1 MIDNAANYMK
11 DGNYV
16 ACEKICGVNDNMV
29 KAHYHDFFEIYY
41 LDKGA
46 RNHVIYNKL
55 YNIKAG
61 ELVIFAPYVMHYSY
75 GDIDIPFDRTVL
87 YFRPSKI
94 MSESLLEHLKNG
106 TGVYN
111 LDDKLKSKIKDTL
124 SLILNEQE
132 NNNKYNKEYMSLL
145 LNQLLIEIVR
155 HVENPIKA
163 EKKERFSEVITY
175 LHEHYQEDIK
185 LDDIAKHFFISPYY
199 LCREFKKYTNTTI
212 VTYLNTIRIMYA
224 QRKLIESKIPITD
237 ISQQSGFANVTHFN
251 RVFKKITGFSPSEY
265 RKSTLSRY

>member
-111 LDDKLKSKIKDTL
+111 LDDKLKSKIKDKL

-155 HVENPIKA
+155 HVENPIKSR
-163 EKKERFSEVITY
+163 KKR
-175 LHEHYQEDIK
+175 
-185 LDDIAKHFFISPYY
+185 AFFRSYHI
-199 LCREFKKYTNTTI
+199 FT
-212 VTYLNTIRIMYA
+212 
-224 QRKLIESKIPITD
+224 
-237 ISQQSGFANVTHFN
+237 
-251 RVFKKITGFSPSEY
+251 
-265 RKSTLSRY
+265 